1 MGRLFLGIDAGGSGA
16 RARLVD
22 DLGRP
27 LGEGNGGPANIGR
40 DVDSAIAALEAAAD
54 AALLSAGL
62 TPAHRSEL
70 SVVVGAAGAAV
81 PGAIERVSAAPFGFA
96 HLTIVTDAEIALAG
110 AFPDGDG
117 GILILGT
124 GSQAYGR
131 VGDRRIRFGGW
142 GAAISDSGS
151 GAVLG
156 QAAARRALDALEG
169 LADTSPLTAL
179 VIECLGGTPSAL
191 SAWSL
196 KARPADWAGL
206 APLVF
211 DHAAAGDAVA
221 AELLGSALCAVE
233 ALIASLAREGIDR
246 IALLGGLAARYRPL
260 FSDAIAALVVDPA
273 GDALDG
279 AILLARQAEAA

>member
-1 MGRLFLGIDAGGSGA
+1 MGRLFLGMDGGGSGA
-16 RARLVD
+16 RARLAD
-22 DLGRP
+22 HFGRA
-27 LGEGNGGPANIGR
+27 LGEGRGGPANIGR
-40 DVDSAIAALEAAAD
+40 DVEAAISALEAAAD

-62 TPAHRSEL
+62 TLAHRSEL
-70 SVVVGAAGAAV
+70 SVVIGAAGAAV
-81 PGAIERVSAAPFGFA
+81 PGAVERVCAAPFGFA
-96 HLTIVTDAEIALAG
+96 SLKIVTDAEIALAG

-131 VGDRRIRFGGW
+131 VGETRLRFGGW

-169 LADTSPLTAL
+169 LAEASPFTAVL
-179 VIECLGGTPSAL
+179 ADRLGGTPSAL

-196 KARPADWAGL
+196 KARPTDWAGL

-211 DHAAAGDAVA
+211 DHAEAGDLVA
-221 AELLGSALCAVE
+221 ADLLAGALCAVE
-233 ALIASLAREGIDR
+233 ALIARLARDGIGR

-260 FSDAIAALVVDPA
+260 LSAATARMVVDPA

-279 AILLARQAEAA
+279 AIHLARQAEAT